1 VKVWKGSAAAA
12 GSFVRPVVTVGNF
25 DGIHL
30 GHQAILR
37 TVVSR
42 ARELGGQGVVYTF
55 DPHPRKV
62 LRPDSAPGL
71 LTTLDQKIELLESHG
86 VDALVVEPFTLDF
99 ARTDP
104 ETFIRECLH
113 RRIRPLEV

>member
-1 VKVWKGSAAAA
+1 MRVLKGSAAAVGA
-12 GSFVRPVVTVGNF
+12 LVRPVVTVGNF

-30 GHQAILR
+30 GHQAILH
-37 TVVSR
+37 TVVAR
-42 ARELGGQGVVYTF
+42 ARVVDGEAVVYTF

-86 VDALVVEPFTLDF
+86 VEAVVVEPFTP
-99 ARTDP
+99 R
-104 ETFIRECLH
+104 
-113 RRIRPLEV
+113 